1 MLTEIVEGRLSAGVS
16 VQNIANFQLKRC
28 FGQPKEH
35 SMRISP
41 RFTIPFLAAPLL
53 LAANVSAQFKNG
65 AQATELAIPTI
76 SQHAVVTQRI
86 GLTDVTINYHAP
98 LVGGRKIW
106 GTAAVPYDKVWRSG
120 ANQNTTIAFSEDVSI
135 EGKPLA
141 AGTYGLHIIPTADQW
156 TIIFSKNSTSWG
168 SFSYD
173 EKEDALRV
181 QVKPHD
187 AEFRE
192 SLAYTFDDVKPDS
205 ALGTLRWE
213 KLAVPFRVSTDVKAV
228 TFRSIKNQL
237 RSTGGFTWIGFDE
250 AANWCLDNNYELE
263 QALKWE
269 DTSIQNEDRFEN
281 NLNKSEILSALG
293 KKQEAEASKKKA
305 LEVASGLQLHVYG
318 RGLQIRD
325 KQDEGF
331 AIFQINIQKRPNEWY
346 THGELSRIASAKGD
360 FGTALKEMKLAQASA
375 PDATKQQIQG
385 LIARLEKKENINPR

>member
-1 MLTEIVEGRLSAGVS
+1 M
-16 VQNIANFQLKRC
+16 
-28 FGQPKEH
+28 H
-35 SMRISP
+35 ISP
-41 RFTIPFLAAPLL
+41 RFILGFLAASLA
-53 LAANVSAQFKNG
+53 LAANASAQFKNG
-65 AQATELAIPTI
+65 AQATELNIPTI

-106 GTAAVPYDKVWRSG
+106 GTPAVPYDKVWRAG
-120 ANQNTTIAFSEDVSI
+120 ANQNTTISFSDDVSI

-141 AGTYGLHIIPTADQW
+141 AGTYGLHMIPTADQW

-192 SLAYTFDDVKPDS
+192 SLAYTFDDIKPDS
-205 ALGTLRWE
+205 ALATLRWE
-213 KLAVPFRVSTDVKAV
+213 KLAVPFRVSTDVKTT

-237 RSTGGFTWIGFDE
+237 RNTGGFSWAGYDE

-263 QALKWE
+263 QGLKWE

-281 NLNKSEILSALG
+281 NLNKSEILTALG
-293 KKQEAEASKKKA
+293 KKSDAETAKKHA
-305 LEVASGLQLHVYG
+305 FEVANGIQLHIYG

-325 KQDEGF
+325 KQNEGF
-331 AIFQINIQKRPNEWY
+331 AVFQINIQKRPNEWY
-346 THGELSRIASAKGD
+346 THGEISRIASAKGD
-360 FGTALKEMKLAQASA
+360 FDTAVKEMKLALASA